1 MDSLKLPTRNEQK
14 IAQENKEILN
24 RLAEKLKRST
34 KEIEIEVSG
43 EKDTIKIPVS
53 ALKHLNTI
61 IDLTAQGKAITVNP
75 VDAEITTQE
84 AANLLNVSRPFIVK
98 LLEEGKI
105 SFHKVGAH
113 RRIKLKDLL
122 VYKQQ
127 MKKEREDA
135 LTELTRISQELGLD
149 Y

>member
-1 MDSLKLPTRNEQK
+1 MEALKLPTRNEQR

-24 RLAEKLKRST
+24 RIVRKLKKSI
-34 KEIEIEVSG
+34 IEIEVTG
-43 EKDTIKIPVS
+43 EKDPIKIPVS

-61 IDLTAQGKAITVNP
+61 IELIAQGKAITVNP

-84 AANLLNVSRPFIVK
+84 AAEILYVSKSFVVK
-98 LLEEGKI
+98 LLEDGKI
-105 SFHKVGAH
+105 PYHKVGAH
-113 RRIKLKDLL
+113 HRIKLKDLL
-122 VYKQQ
+122 VYKEQ
-127 MKKEREDA
+127 MEKDRKEA

>member
-1 MDSLKLPTRNEQK
+1 MEALKLPTRKEQK
-14 IAQENKEILN
+14 IARENKETLN
-24 RLAEKLKRST
+24 RIAGKLKEST
-34 KEIEIEVSG
+34 KEIEIDVRG
-43 EKDTIKIPVS
+43 EKDTIKIPAS

-61 IDLTAQGKAITVNP
+61 MDLTAQGKAITVNP

-84 AANLLNVSRPFIVK
+84 AANILNVSRPFVVK

-105 SFHKVGAH
+105 PFHKVGTH

-127 MKKEREDA
+127 MEKEREEA